1 MKSKNLVRA
10 ISTLLAMLMV
20 LSLAACGSKTG
31 DTPAP
36 APENPS
42 NAQPADGAGS
52 GSNAPDALGDFPN
65 QEITYLVCFTAGGES
80 DVTARIQQKYF
91 EKYSPVGF
99 HIEYLTGGNGA
110 TGWVE
115 LNRRAPDGYTIAGC
129 NEPHTIIQ
137 PMMNDTGFT
146 TDGFERICLFQYTGR
161 CLLVPANSP
170 FDTLEEM
177 TAYAKDN
184 PGKLTIGSSGMWS
197 AGHLA
202 CLELMYYSDVEYT
215 YISYEGNADGKADL
229 LGSHIDGYMANVTEA
244 IELGDQVKCLAVA
257 REERHE
263 QLPDVPTFTELGY
276 PIMEGSY
283 RGVMAPKGT
292 PEEIVEY
299 LADIFKSVNEDPG
312 YIEEMTNL
320 GYDFVYMDPDEY
332 DEFLVER
339 AEVYAE
345 LVKIFE

>member
-1 MKSKNLVRA
+1 MKGTIMKRNCLTKR
-10 ISTLLAMLMV
+10 ISFLLTLALLF
-20 LSLAACGSKTG
+20 SLFGCSTS
-31 DTPAP
+31 TPP
-36 APENPS
+36 AS
-42 NAQPADGAGS
+42 NSNDSS
-52 GSNAPDALGDFPN
+52 GSQEAPVSSAADSFPN
-65 QEITYLVCFTAGGES
+65 QEITYLVCFSAGGES

-91 EKYSPVGF
+91 EKYAPVGF

-115 LNRRAPDGYTIAGC
+115 LNKRPADGYTIAGC

-161 CLLVPANSP
+161 CILVPADSP

-177 TAYAKDN
+177 TAYAKEN
-184 PGKLTIGSSGMWS
+184 PGKITIGSSGMWS
-197 AGHLA
+197 AGHLT

-263 QLPDVPTFTELGY
+263 QLPDVPTFAELGY

-292 PEEIVEY
+292 PEEVVQR
-299 LADIFKSVNEDPG
+299 LADIFKSINEDPE
-312 YIEEMTNL
+312 YVEEMTNL

-332 DEFLVER
+332 DAFLAER
-339 AEVYAE
+339 TGIYAD
-345 LVKIFE
+345 LVKIFT